1 MKPDTARQLIF
12 NLSRYLRYNIEL
24 KDDEQIDIKRELYQI
39 KDYIAIEQARFGDK
53 LTVIYDIDDEVSFMI
68 PSLLIQP
75 LVENAIVHG
84 IQPCKGKGV
93 VTIGINEC
101 GNRVRI
107 SVRDTGNGI
116 DPAVVARV
124 EADEMPGNKIGL
136 LNVHHRVKLL
146 YGEGL
151 HIRRLTPGTEIA
163 FYVPTH
169 YAPQVATESLLS

>member
-1 MKPDTARQLIF
+1 M
-12 NLSRYLRYNIEL
+12 SC
-24 KDDEQIDIKRELYQI
+24 
-39 KDYIAIEQARFGDK
+39 
-53 LTVIYDIDDEVSFMI
+53 VI

-93 VTIGINEC
+93 VTISVEEC

-107 SVRDTGNGI
+107 AVRDTGNGI
-116 DPAVVARV
+116 APEMIARV

-136 LNVHHRVKLL
+136 LNVHQRVKLL

-163 FYVPTH
+163 FYVPRQTSR
-169 YAPQVATESLLS
+169 ATLLPSPERR

>member
-1 MKPDTARQLIF
+1 MT
-12 NLSRYLRYNIEL
+12 SRSTS
-24 KDDEQIDIKRELYQI
+24 KKELYQI

-53 LTVIYDIDDEVSFMI
+53 LTVIYDIDEEVNCVI

-93 VTIGINEC
+93 VTISVTES

-107 SVRDTGNGI
+107 AVRDTGHGI
-116 DPAVVARV
+116 DPKVIELV
-124 EADEMPGNKIGL
+124 ESNEMPGNKIGL

-146 YGEGL
+146 YGDGL
-151 HIRRLTPGTEIA
+151 HIQRLEPGTEIA
-163 FYVPTH
+163 FYVPNERSRAHTTTSLL
-169 YAPQVATESLLS
+169 PQVE

>member
-1 MKPDTARQLIF
+1 M
-12 NLSRYLRYNIEL
+12 
-24 KDDEQIDIKRELYQI
+24 KDDEQIDIKKELYQI

-53 LTVIYDIDDEVSFMI
+53 LTVIYDIDEEVSCVI

-93 VTIGINEC
+93 VTISVAEC

-107 SVRDTGNGI
+107 AVRDTGNGI
-116 DPAVVARV
+116 SPEMVARV

-136 LNVHHRVKLL
+136 LNVHQRVKLL

-163 FYVPTH
+163 FYVPLNST
-169 YAPQVATESLLS
+169 PLSTPVTLLP

>member
-1 MKPDTARQLIF
+1 
-12 NLSRYLRYNIEL
+12 
-24 KDDEQIDIKRELYQI
+24 
-39 KDYIAIEQARFGDK
+39 
-53 LTVIYDIDDEVSFMI
+53 MI

-151 HIRRLTPGTEIA
+151 HIRTLTPGTEIA
-163 FYVPTH
+163 FYVPNQHT
-169 YAPQVATESLLS
+169 PQALTESLLS